1 MYELIIQYGHAAAVA
16 ILSGV
21 GLVLMRYVFVLIGI
35 KVIREGL
42 ERLWLE
48 AKKTVLSIEQT
59 YVRALKEGKEDD
71 GKLDAEERAEA
82 KRLAIAELKSNLGRK
97 GLLKLVRI
105 LGIDDIDG
113 WLGSTIEAVIGED
126 KSLGKSQLPAPA
138 Q

>member
-21 GLVLMRYVFVLIGI
+21 GLVLMRYVFVLIGSKI
-35 KVIREGL
+35 VREGL
-42 ERLWLE
+42 QRLWLE

-59 YVRALKEGKEDD
+59 YVRALKDGKEDD

-82 KRLAIAELKSNLGRK
+82 KRLAIAELKSNLGKK

-113 WLGSTIEAVIGED
+113 WLGSTIEAVIGEE
-126 KSLGKSQLPAPA
+126 KSLGKPQLPAPA

>member
-35 KVIREGL
+35 RVVREGL

-48 AKKTVLSIEQT
+48 AKKTVLSIEQS
-59 YVRALKEGKEDD
+59 YVQALKRGKEDD

-82 KRLAIAELKSNLGRK
+82 KRLAIAELKSNLGKK
-97 GLLKLVRI
+97 GLMKLVRV

-113 WLGSTIEAVIGED
+113 WLGSTIEAVIGEE